1 MTLKSMALG
10 LLTQLLDLKATVEIK
25 IKASNRVN
33 TFYNEASNDFIP

>member
-1 MTLKSMALG
+1 MILKSMALG

-33 TFYNEASNDFIP
+33 TFYSEASNDFIP

>member
-10 LLTQLLDLKATVEIK
+10 LLTQLLDCKAAVETK
-25 IKASNRVN
+25 IKASDRVN